1 MEKQDILSPSIKRD
15 TARSNRVVL
24 EKTFK
29 YIMSGTRGLKFYT
42 VFLFSFSYVR
52 SAFLLKFA
60 SQNSEYCMVKRE
72 GSSLFKIRGHFHQPL
87 TEESER
93 YRNICWC
100 YVTVHSCPGPLCTD
114 SPKIHQKLSEAQI
127 NQAHQSA
134 QMSDTSLSSP
144 AFSNRAPAE
153 QHVNVLKCPH
163 LKYLQQF
170 QFYDLKMLLNLSIS
184 F

>member
-87 TEESER
+87 TQ
-93 YRNICWC
+93 RNLSATGTSVDAMW
-100 YVTVHSCPGPLCTD
+100 LCIHVPAL
-114 SPKIHQKLSEAQI
+114 SALIVPKYIRNSQRPRSIKPTKVPKCLTHPYPVLLFLTALQ
-127 NQAHQSA
+127 
-134 QMSDTSLSSP
+134 LSS
-144 AFSNRAPAE
+144 
-153 QHVNVLKCPH
+153 
-163 LKYLQQF
+163 
-170 QFYDLKMLLNLSIS
+170 M
-184 F
+184 